1 MELDVDVAGLRLRVT
16 SASAD
21 DLDLIRRVVGVAAT
35 DGRADATLVVDDV
48 GPRVPDREPDFRGP
62 YGEHWDDGVTH
73 WFRHHWGLTAEV
85 HPPRAWIGGPVA
97 GHRRWVMVR
106 NSMLFVLARLVLV
119 QGRFLL
125 HGAAVRRDDGALLV
139 VGPSGSGKSSLA
151 FAAHAAGWDVCADDM
166 VIVDPHAARV
176 AVQGVSRV
184 PTLPAD
190 VAAGVDGEALPE
202 DTRDRLELTWF
213 TLDARAASIDAVV
226 VCGHDGG
233 DGDMTSISS
242 ATALQALVPALV
254 LSALP
259 QPVTRWFPV
268 AARLARGPCFQ
279 LLHAADPATRLA
291 RAGDLLAQAWDA
303 AHAPT
308 GPST

>member
-1 MELDVDVAGLRLRVT
+1 VELEADVAGLRLRTT
-16 SASAD
+16 SESAA
-21 DLDLIRRVVGVAAT
+21 DLELVRRVVGDTAVDAALSAFLT
-35 DGRADATLVVDDV
+35 IDDV
-48 GPRVPDREPDFRGP
+48 GPEVPNRAPDFRGP

-85 HPPRAWIGGPVA
+85 TPPYARIGGSVT
-97 GHRRWVMVR
+97 GYRRWVMVR

-151 FAAHAAGWDVCADDM
+151 FAAHVAGWDVCADDM
-166 VIVDPHAARV
+166 VIVDPHSARP
-176 AVQGVSRV
+176 AVQGVARV

-190 VAAGVDGEALPE
+190 VAADVDGEALPQ

-213 TLDARAASIDAVV
+213 TLDTRAAPVDAVI
-226 VCGHDGG
+226 VCGHHDG
-233 DGDMTSISS
+233 DGAMTSISS
-242 ATALQALVPALV
+242 ATALEALVPALV

-259 QPVTRWFPV
+259 QPVTRWFPI

-291 RAGDLLAQAWDA
+291 RAGDLLDEAWSA
-303 AHAPT
+303 SRAWTP
-308 GPST
+308 

>member
-1 MELDVDVAGLRLRVT
+1 VDLDVDVAGLRLRVT
-16 SASAD
+16 SASTP
-21 DLDLIRRVVGVAAT
+21 DLDLIRRVVGAAAT
-35 DGRADATLVVDDV
+35 DGTVGATLLVDAV
-48 GPRVPDREPDFRGP
+48 GPRVPDRGPDFRGP

-85 HPPRAWIGGPVA
+85 RPPHAWIGGPVA

-119 QGRFLL
+119 EGRFLL
-125 HGAAVRRDDGALLV
+125 HGAAVRRDDSALLV

-151 FAAHAAGWDVCADDM
+151 FAAHVAGWDVCADDM
-166 VIVDPHAARV
+166 VIVDPHPVRA
-176 AVQGVSRV
+176 AVQGVARV

-190 VAAGVDGEALPE
+190 VAADVDGEALPQ

-213 TLDARAASIDAVV
+213 TLDTRAAPIEAVV
-226 VCGHDGG
+226 VCGHDDG
-233 DGDMTSISS
+233 DGGVTSISS
-242 ATALQALVPALV
+242 AAALQALVPALV

-259 QPVTRWFPV
+259 QPVTHWFPI
-268 AARLARGPCFQ
+268 AGRLARGPCFE

-291 RAGDLLAQAWDA
+291 RAGELLNEAWDA
-303 AHAPT
+303 AHAAST
-308 GPST
+308 GP

>member
-1 MELDVDVAGLRLRVT
+1 MDVAGLRLRVT
-16 SASAD
+16 SASAT
-21 DLDLIRRVVGVAAT
+21 DLDLIRRVVGAARS
-35 DGRADATLVVDDV
+35 DGPAGATLVVDDV
-48 GPRVPDREPDFRGP
+48 GPRVPDRVPDFRGP

-85 HPPRAWIGGPVA
+85 RPPHAWIGGPVA

-125 HGAAVRRDDGALLV
+125 HGAAVQRDDGALLV

-151 FAAHAAGWDVCADDM
+151 FAAHVAGWDVCADDM
-166 VIVDPHAARV
+166 VIVDPRAPGP

-190 VAAGVDGEALPE
+190 VAADVDGEALPQ
-202 DTRDRLELTWF
+202 DSRDRLELTWF
-213 TLDARAASIDAVV
+213 ALDTRPAPIDGVV
-226 VCGHDGG
+226 VCGHDDG
-233 DGDMTSISS
+233 DGGMMSISS
-242 ATALQALVPALV
+242 PAALQALVPALV

-259 QPVTRWFPV
+259 QPVRRWFPV
-268 AARLARGPCFQ
+268 AAGLARGPCFQ
-279 LLHAADPATRLA
+279 LLHAADPTTRLA
-291 RAGDLLAQAWDA
+291 RAGELLNEAWDA
-303 AHAPT
+303 AHTSQGTSRQRP
-308 GPST
+308 